1 MKKIYDRI
9 SAGGLVFKK
18 LNKTIFF
25 VICYKKNTDKWYLP
39 KGTQELGEEIKD
51 TAIREV
57 SEETGLKV
65 SIIQYLSD
73 IEYSFLE
80 EKRLINKKVSYYIM
94 NPKGGSFDE
103 HDNEF
108 DNVIWATKNQCL
120 NLLKYEN
127 EKKLVAATCEIVGK
141 HE

>member
-9 SAGGLVFKK
+9 SAGGLVYKK

-39 KGTQELGEEIKD
+39 KGTQELGEKIKD

-73 IEYSFLE
+73 IEYTFLE
-80 EKRLINKKVSYYIM
+80 EKSLINKKVSYYIM
-94 NPKGGSFDE
+94 NTKGGSFDD

-108 DNVIWATKNQCL
+108 DNVIWATKKQCL

-127 EKKLVAATCEIVGK
+127 EKKLVAATYEIVGK

>member
-9 SAGGLVFKK
+9 SAGGLVYKK

-39 KGTQELGEEIKD
+39 KGTQELGEAIKD

-80 EKRLINKKVSYYIM
+80 EKSLINKKVSYYIM
-94 NPKGGSFDE
+94 NPQGGSFDE

-108 DNVIWATKNQCL
+108 DNVIWATKKQCL

-127 EKKLVAATCEIVGK
+127 EKKLVAVTYEIVGK

>member
-1 MKKIYDRI
+1 M
-9 SAGGLVFKK
+9 LQ
-18 LNKTIFF
+18 
-25 VICYKKNTDKWYLP
+25 KNTDKWYLP
-39 KGTQELGEEIKD
+39 KGTQELGEKIKD

-65 SIIQYLSD
+65 SIIRYLSD
-73 IEYSFLE
+73 IEYTFLE
-80 EKRLINKKVSYYIM
+80 EKSLINKKVSYYIM

-103 HDNEF
+103 HDN
-108 DNVIWATKNQCL
+108 VIWATKKRCL

-127 EKKLVAATCEIVGK
+127 EKKLVTTTYEIVGK

>member
-39 KGTQELGEEIKD
+39 KGTQELGEAIKD

>member
-18 LNKTIFF
+18 SNKTIFF

-39 KGTQELGEEIKD
+39 KGTQELGEAIKD

-65 SIIQYLSD
+65 SVIQYLSD

>member
-18 LNKTIFF
+18 SNKTIFF

-39 KGTQELGEEIKD
+39 KGTQELGEAIKD

>member
-9 SAGGLVFKK
+9 SAGGLVYKK

-39 KGTQELGEEIKD
+39 KGTQELGEKIKD

-73 IEYSFLE
+73 IEYTFLE
-80 EKRLINKKVSYYIM
+80 EKSLINKKVSYYIM
-94 NPKGGSFDE
+94 NTKGGSFDD

>member
-1 MKKIYDRI
+1 
-9 SAGGLVFKK
+9 
-18 LNKTIFF
+18 
-25 VICYKKNTDKWYLP
+25 
-39 KGTQELGEEIKD
+39 
-51 TAIREV
+51 
-57 SEETGLKV
+57 
-65 SIIQYLSD
+65 
-73 IEYSFLE
+73 
-80 EKRLINKKVSYYIM
+80 M